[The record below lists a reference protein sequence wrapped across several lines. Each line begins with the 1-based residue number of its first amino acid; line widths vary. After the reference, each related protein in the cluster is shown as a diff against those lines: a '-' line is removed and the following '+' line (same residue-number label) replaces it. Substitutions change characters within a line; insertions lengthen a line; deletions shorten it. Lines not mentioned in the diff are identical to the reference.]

1 MTGERSAFELALHRG
16 LTLILRPGRICC
28 GSAMLLFSLQLGESA
43 AAQPSRPSLASTPA
57 ADDGSNLTVYLMT
70 MGQGDAIWERF
81 GHNAIWI
88 HDAARSSDV
97 AYNWGL
103 FDFDDADFYFRF
115 MRGYM
120 RYWMGGFDFAQTVA
134 FYRGSNRSI
143 YAQELDLTPAQR
155 RDLRAFVEWNARPEN
170 RYYSY
175 DYFRDNCST
184 RARDALDRVL
194 RGAIRRAT
202 DGTITQTTYRSHT
215 RRLIQSEHLIYS
227 GIHFGL
233 GQPADRR
240 ISVWEEMFL
249 PMRMRE
255 SLRSVRVSRPGGVD
269 VPLVKSEMEIW
280 KAARPPEPSSP
291 PNDLPIYLTIGVAIA
306 AALAVL
312 GGVVGGRQSPRAF
325 AAVAGAWNLIIGIAG
340 TGLAALWLFTAHVF
354 TYRNENLLQANSL
367 SLVLAVALFA
377 AATNATRGRVVEIW
391 SLTRKLALAVAG
403 LSLAGLMIQLLP
415 AFYQVNGEI
424 IGLMLPAN
432 VVIALVLFRRPANP
446 AARNALDGGEGR

>member
-1 MTGERSAFELALHRG
+1 
-16 LTLILRPGRICC
+16 
-28 GSAMLLFSLQLGESA
+28 MLLLCCQFPDST
-43 AAQPSRPSLASTPA
+43 AAQPAPSSLGQPSGP
-57 ADDGSNLTVYLMT
+57 DDGSSLTVYLMT

-115 MRGYM
+115 MRGDM

-134 FYRGSNRSI
+134 FYRASNRSV

-155 RDLRAFVEWNARPEN
+155 RDLRDFVEWNARPEN

-184 RARDALDRVL
+184 RTRDALDRVL
-194 RGAIRRAT
+194 GGAIRRAT
-202 DGTITQTTYRSHT
+202 DGIITQTTYRSHT
-215 RRLIQSEHLIYS
+215 RRLIQSDHLMYS

-269 VPLVKSEMEIW
+269 VPLVKREMEIW
-280 KAARPPEPSSP
+280 NATRPPEASSP
-291 PNDLPIYLTIGVAIA
+291 PNDLPVYLTIGIVIA
-306 AALAVL
+306 AGLAVL
-312 GGVVGGRQSPRAF
+312 GGIPRWRGSPRAF
-325 AAVAGAWNLIIGIAG
+325 AVAAGTWNLIIGISG

-354 TYRNENLLQANSL
+354 SHRNENLLQANSL
-367 SLVLAVALFA
+367 SLVLAFALFGA
-377 AATNATRGRVVEIW
+377 ARKAARGSTVETG
-391 SLTRKLALAVAG
+391 SLTRKLGLAVAG
-403 LSLAGLMIQLLP
+403 LSLVGLLIQLLP

-432 VVIALVLFRRPANP
+432 VVIALVLLRRPANP
-446 AARNALDGGEGR
+446 VARKTLDGGEGR

>member
-1 MTGERSAFELALHRG
+1 MVE
-16 LTLILRPGRICC
+16 I
-28 GSAMLLFSLQLGESA
+28 A
-43 AAQPSRPSLASTPA
+43 AAQPPRPSIASQSA
-57 ADDGSNLTVYLMT
+57 VDDGSNLTVYLMT

-115 MRGYM
+115 ARGDM

-134 FYRGSNRSI
+134 FYRGSNRSV

-184 RARDALDRVL
+184 RARDALDRAL
-194 RGAIRRAT
+194 GGAIRRAT
-202 DGTITQTTYRSHT
+202 DTIITHTTYRSHT
-215 RRLIQSEHLIYS
+215 RRLIQSQHLIYT

-269 VPLVKSEMEIW
+269 VPLVKREMEIW
-280 KAARPPEPSSP
+280 NATRPPEASSP
-291 PNDLPIYLTIGVAIA
+291 PKDLPVYLAIGVAIA
-306 AALAVL
+306 AVLAVL
-312 GGVVGGRQSPRAF
+312 GGLVGRRQSARGF
-325 AAVAGAWNLIIGIAG
+325 AVAAGTWHLMIGIAG

-354 TYRNENLLQANSL
+354 SYRNENLLQANSL
-367 SLVLAVALFA
+367 SLVLAFTLFA
-377 AATNATRGRVVEIW
+377 AARKAPRGSAEIG
-391 SLTRKLALAVAG
+391 SLTRKLALVVTA
-403 LSLAGLMIQLLP
+403 LSLVGLVIQLLP

-432 VVIALVLFRRPANP
+432 VVTALVLSRRPGNP
-446 AARNALDGGEGR
+446 VSRNGGDTGEAR